1 MNNSTRACKI
11 VKSIILSVA
20 IVWVLAACD
29 YLPGSKP
36 KKVEFLEQSFA
47 VVMPANWS
55 IRSDLNSVAD
65 LQMGNLFKEAYTI
78 VISENKADFE
88 DLTMEQHSEITRSMI
103 KQSIKNCVESDP
115 EILDIDGNRAIRY
128 QLTGSVDGLNLIYWH
143 VTIETQEHYHQMLLW
158 SLKSKFTK
166 NQADF
171 DSVIQSFEEV

>member
-1 MNNSTRACKI
+1 MKNYNRADNI
-11 VKSIILSVA
+11 VAMVILTLTII
-20 IVWVLAACD
+20 WVLAACD
-29 YLPGSKP
+29 YLPGSRP
-36 KKVEFLEQSFA
+36 KKVEFLDQSFS
-47 VVMPANWS
+47 VVMPASWS
-55 IRSDLNSVAD
+55 IRSDLNGVAD

-88 DLTMEQHSEITRSMI
+88 DLTMAEHSEITRSMI
-103 KQSIKNCVESDP
+103 KEGIKNCVESEP
-115 EILDIDGNRAIRY
+115 ELLEIGGNRAVRY

-143 VTIETQEHYHQMLLW
+143 VTIETSQHYHQMLLW

>member
-1 MNNSTRACKI
+1 MRNFHGSAEFGYSLVLILAVFCGFVACE
-11 VKSIILSVA
+11 
-20 IVWVLAACD
+20 

-36 KKVEFLEQSFA
+36 ERVEFLDHSFS

-88 DLTMEQHSEITRSMI
+88 DLTMEEHSAITRSMI
-103 KQSIKNCVESDP
+103 KGEAKNCVESGP
-115 EILDIDGNRAIRY
+115 ELLDIGGYPAIRY
-128 QLTGSVDGLNLIYWH
+128 QLTGSVDGLNVVYWH
-143 VTIETQEHYHQMLLW
+143 VTIETVDYYHQMLLW
-158 SLKSKFTK
+158 SLESKFSK

-171 DSVIQSFEEV
+171 DSVIRSFEEV